1 MNKRVIA
8 AVGAAILAALGVI
21 ILIVW
26 AQGANQ
32 RAYEGAELVSVV
44 RVTETVPSGTKAAD
58 LSASTE
64 IAELPADAIPEG
76 AVTDLAEVQGLSTLA
91 ELQPG
96 EVLVEAR
103 MGAAGA
109 SEEKGA
115 SDVPPGL
122 QEVSISLDAQR
133 TIAGSVKPGDRVG
146 VLGSYEAV
154 GETPTKITDLLIH
167 DVLVTRVA
175 GAVAEDAAVTG
186 LTVTLAVNT
195 VDAERI
201 VFTQEWGKI
210 WLTLQN
216 ADTAKTG
223 ERIIQD
229 LGVLE

>member
-8 AVGAAILAALGVI
+8 AVGAAVLAALGVI

-58 LSASTE
+58 LAASTE
-64 IAELPADAIPEG
+64 IAELPADAIPDG

-122 QEVSISLDAQR
+122 QEVSIFLDNQR
-133 TIAGSVKPGDRVG
+133 TVAASIKPGDRVG

-154 GETPTKITDLLIH
+154 GATPTKITDLLLH
-167 DVLVTRVA
+167 DVLVTRVN
-175 GAVAEDAAVTG
+175 GAVGEEAVTG
-186 LTVTLAVNT
+186 LTITLAVST

-201 VFTQEWGKI
+201 VFTQEWGRI

>member
-8 AVGAAILAALGVI
+8 AVGAAVLAALGVV

-32 RAYEGAELVSVV
+32 RAYEGAELVNVV

-58 LSASTE
+58 LAASTE

-76 AVTDLAEVQGLSTLA
+76 AVTNLAEVQGLSTLA

-109 SEEKGA
+109 SEKKGA
-115 SDVPPGL
+115 SDVPSGL
-122 QEVSISLDAQR
+122 QEVSIFLDNQR

-146 VLGSYEAV
+146 VLGSYQDAA
-154 GETPTKITDLLIH
+154 GSKYTDLLMH
-167 DVLVTRVA
+167 DVLVTRVD
-175 GAVAEDAAVTG
+175 GAVTDEAVTG
-186 LTVTLAVNT
+186 LTVTVAVNT

-201 VFTQEWGKI
+201 VFTQEWGLV

-216 ADTAKTG
+216 ADTDKTG

-229 LGVLE
+229 LGIFE